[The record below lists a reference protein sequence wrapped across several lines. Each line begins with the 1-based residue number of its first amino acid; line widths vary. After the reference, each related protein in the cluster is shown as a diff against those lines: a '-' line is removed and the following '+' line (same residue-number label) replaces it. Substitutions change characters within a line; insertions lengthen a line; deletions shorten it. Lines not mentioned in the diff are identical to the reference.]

1 MKKISLQFILIILI
15 IFNNFFILNA
25 DEQNY
30 KIIKLINDQIITN
43 YDLEQRL
50 KLYSALNSVDID
62 KENIDKLASEMLH
75 LMVDEKLQ
83 IEQINKFEIS
93 IDKSEVDDYIKRA
106 FLKDDKSLKDL
117 NDALLKNNIDIA
129 ILNKSIEIM
138 IGWNE
143 LTYRLY
149 YRTSEVNNLDLEN
162 KMSEDSALSKE
173 KARNMLI
180 QKQINLRAKKFL
192 RDLRIEANIEN
203 R

>member
-50 KLYSALNSVDID
+50 KLYSALNSVDIN
-62 KENIDKLASEMLH
+62 KENIDRLASEMLH